1 MLFGQKSQ
9 LIAPGVVLLLQYHA
23 PLRGRLCMIAA
34 DEDAEIAVR
43 TESRAAGNVLDG
55 QVGVAQQVVGHPQ
68 LVGGAEV
75 LPLHARQDV
84 DERVH
89 VLGAQ
94 AVDGAEI
101 LQHVLALGQPSQVVV
116 HHLHARR
123 VQVARYRFVVYIT
136 VLVV

>member
-23 PLRGRLCMIAA
+23 PLRGRLRVIAA
-34 DEDAEIAVR
+34 DEDAEVGVR

-68 LVGGAEV
+68 LVGRAEV

-94 AVDGAEI
+94 PVDGAEI